1 MSDHGTVVLGVLS
14 DTHGLLRPE
23 LFEVF
28 EGVDRILH
36 AGDVGGPSILDDL
49 EALAPVHAVWG
60 NVDGSKVRERAR
72 EAITVEV
79 AGLSVGMAHGHRL
92 APAYDRLLAQ
102 FPEADLIVHGHSH
115 EPSLRR
121 LGDVLLLDP
130 GSAGHRRFRNPVTA
144 ALVRLGRDGPRVEF
158 VELETG
164 RRSADPADLVPGRTP
179 PGQ

>member
-1 MSDHGTVVLGVLS
+1 MTDHGTVVLGVLS

-36 AGDVGGPSILDDL
+36 AGDVGDPDILVDL

-60 NVDGSKVRERAR
+60 NVDGSEVRSRAR
-72 EAITVEV
+72 EAVEV
-79 AGLSVGMAHGHRL
+79 EVRGFSVAMSHGHRV
-92 APAYDRLLAQ
+92 APAYERLLDR
-102 FPEADLIVHGHSH
+102 FPGADLVVHGHTH

-121 LGDVLLLDP
+121 VGAVLLLDP

-144 ALVRLGRDGPRVEF
+144 ALVEVGRDGPRVEF

-164 RRSADPADLVPGRTP
+164 RRSADPSDLSPARGR
-179 PGQ
+179 G